1 MMKQPTSPER
11 GKQPDKVRITLDLSP
26 EMNRT
31 LEEIVVKT
39 GTSKTDVL
47 RKAIALIEVAME
59 GRAKGQSLALSDKDD
74 RVVTK
79 IVGL

>member
-1 MMKQPTSPER
+1 MKQHQTSPER
-11 GKQPDKVRITLDLSP
+11 GKQPEKVRITLDLSP

-31 LEEIVVKT
+31 LEELVT
-39 GTSKTDVL
+39 TSGTSKSDIL
-47 RKAIALIEVAME
+47 RKAIALIEVAMDA
-59 GRAKGQSLALSDKDD
+59 RSRGQSLALSDKED